1 MKCNSK
7 YTNLLTCLLLLILT
21 NGCSDKKTI
30 EFDDVQGTWVNAIND
45 YFEIQA
51 PGSKLG
57 NSNFV
62 CINGNG
68 NNKYFELLGDT
79 MSFQNRYYSS
89 ETNFEKLYI
98 DKFDFRIYSVSDSF
112 LTIRPISDKSI
123 KLFQNRDTIR
133 LIKQKYAID
142 STIQFDRIIFHTTN
156 CFGHCPI
163 YHLEIDSEGNIRL
176 HKEIVYNKIKRR
188 KYEVDSLTIGYY
200 QGKLDN
206 STLEDL
212 IESVQTC
219 NLNSLEFDGITCC
232 DGSIKTIIIY
242 FNGKRKFLKSMFPP
256 RIANNLIEKLIELCE
271 IEDLEKIDEKFH
283 IEKEAGG

>member
-98 DKFDFRIYSVSDSF
+98 DKFDFRIY
-112 LTIRPISDKSI
+112 
-123 KLFQNRDTIR
+123 
-133 LIKQKYAID
+133 
-142 STIQFDRIIFHTTN
+142 
-156 CFGHCPI
+156 
-163 YHLEIDSEGNIRL
+163 
-176 HKEIVYNKIKRR
+176 
-188 KYEVDSLTIGYY
+188 
-200 QGKLDN
+200 
-206 STLEDL
+206 
-212 IESVQTC
+212 
-219 NLNSLEFDGITCC
+219 
-232 DGSIKTIIIY
+232 
-242 FNGKRKFLKSMFPP
+242 
-256 RIANNLIEKLIELCE
+256 
-271 IEDLEKIDEKFH
+271 
-283 IEKEAGG
+283 